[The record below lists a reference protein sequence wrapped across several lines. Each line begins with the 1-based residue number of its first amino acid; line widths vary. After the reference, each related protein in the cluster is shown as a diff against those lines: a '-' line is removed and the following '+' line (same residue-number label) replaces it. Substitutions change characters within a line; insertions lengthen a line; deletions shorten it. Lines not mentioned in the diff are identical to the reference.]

1 MGCKFSFRLFCV
13 EVGGWSVR
21 KWIGKRADDGI
32 GYEFPT
38 PHCRTSW
45 DESHFGPDGT
55 IDNGTWMKWEG

>member
-1 MGCKFSFRLFCV
+1 MGCKFISLFCV
-13 EVGGWSVR
+13 KVLGGR
-21 KWIGKRADDGI
+21 GRADNGI

-55 IDNGTWMKWEG
+55 VSNGTWMKWEG